1 MSFENIDWDDIRAKL
16 PTEKTDEEKARRK
29 KMFAE
34 IDNGNGK
41 VSLAEVDKGVRDVLK
56 LDEIFDSKPAIM
68 KAYQIAKEIG
78 ASGNDAY
85 IEFNEFRM
93 FLVNLRKYFEYY
105 VAFRRVDTSSDK
117 RIELIEFTNAI
128 GQLEDWVGKI
138 DDPESEFKSI
148 DKNGGGYI
156 LFDEFCDWAMKKD
169 LDLDDDDD

>member
-1 MSFENIDWDDIRAKL
+1 MIIIKSGSFF
-16 PTEKTDEEKARRK
+16 P
-29 KMFAE
+29 F
-34 IDNGNGK
+34 
-41 VSLAEVDKGVRDVLK
+41 
-56 LDEIFDSKPAIM
+56 
-68 KAYQIAKEIG
+68 Q
-78 ASGNDAY
+78 
-85 IEFNEFRM
+85 
-93 FLVNLRKYFEYY
+93 YFEYY